1 MHDTH
6 WQVTQKQFR
15 RHPLGYWSFWLV
27 CLFIAVAIFAP
38 FIASSKPIAVQYD
51 GHWYFPLFRYLFYR
65 LFFTSYLDLFF
76 NLLIFTVPAF
86 LLIRRRWAI
95 VPLLLIQL
103 IGFAYIS
110 LRTPQDPASDPTL
123 LDARIQ
129 TMQHTDF
136 LTTWDFELS
145 HLSDY
150 AKLNLVLH
158 YDLGERQQEKL
169 APYLQAYLNANKGAT
184 FTPTIWERDQQL
196 YHDQLQRLASL
207 ASPIAKAQEK
217 YLQDR
222 EAWLEK
228 QSHQLKYLLMP
239 LFRPFH
245 WEDDA
250 GGSQSLN
257 QFVPWYELT
266 RPGRKDL
273 GAALVFGTRIS
284 IIVGLTAV
292 ALALAIGIPVGAIA
306 GFYGGTPDIVI
317 CRLMEIWEAM
327 PTFFMLLLI
336 VAMTQSKSIFL
347 VIGAIGFFGWTG
359 FSRFLRGEFFKQR
372 HLPYVDSCRAMGF
385 RHSYIMFRHILPNA
399 IPPILT
405 LLPFAIM
412 GAIGTEAGLSFLGLG
427 EEGSCSWGVLMDEGR
442 RAFPGESYLLWPPAI
457 LLTVLLVAIAL
468 VGDASRDALDPRLH
482 KETEGK

>member
-1 MHDTH
+1 MMHDSF
-6 WQVTQKQFR
+6 WQVTWNQFKHHR
-15 RHPLGYWSFWLV
+15 LGYGSFWLV
-27 CLFIAVAIFAP
+27 LVFFLVGVYAP
-38 FIASSKPIAVQYD
+38 FLASSKPIVVEYA

-65 LFFTSYLDLFF
+65 EFFTSYLDLFF
-76 NLLIFTVPAF
+76 NLLIFT
-86 LLIRRRWAI
+86 L
-95 VPLLLIQL
+95 PLLFLFRNKWVWIGLWVFQL
-103 IGFAYIS
+103 SAFGYLV
-110 LRTPQDPASDPTL
+110 LRTSQDPAADSAL
-123 LDARIQ
+123 LHTRISA
-129 TMQHTDF
+129 MQESAFTP
-136 LTTWDFELS
+136 TWDFELA
-145 HLSDY
+145 HMNDY
-150 AKLNLVLH
+150 AKLNAVLH
-158 YDLGERQQEKL
+158 YFLAKQQQEKL
-169 APYLQAYLNANKGAT
+169 APYLQAYMTARHT
-184 FTPTIWERDQQL
+184 FSTPTIWGRDQQL
-196 YHDQLQRLASL
+196 YQQQIGRLEKLSTPRAMAQRKLL
-207 ASPIAKAQEK
+207 D
-217 YLQDR
+217 DR
-222 EAWLEK
+222 QAWLEA
-228 QSHQLKYLLMP
+228 QSHQINHLMMP
-239 LFRPFH
+239 FFRPFH

-250 GGSQSLN
+250 GGSQALN

-284 IIVGLTAV
+284 IVVGLTAV
-292 ALALAIGIPVGAIA
+292 GLALAIGIPVGAIA
-306 GFYGGTPDIVI
+306 GFYGGTADIII

-327 PTFFMLLLI
+327 PTLFMLLLI
-336 VAMTQSKSIFL
+336 VAITQSKSIFL

-372 HLPYVDSCRAMGF
+372 NLPYVDSCHAMGF
-385 RHSYIMFRHILPNA
+385 RDRYIMFRHILPNA

-482 KETEGK
+482 KATP